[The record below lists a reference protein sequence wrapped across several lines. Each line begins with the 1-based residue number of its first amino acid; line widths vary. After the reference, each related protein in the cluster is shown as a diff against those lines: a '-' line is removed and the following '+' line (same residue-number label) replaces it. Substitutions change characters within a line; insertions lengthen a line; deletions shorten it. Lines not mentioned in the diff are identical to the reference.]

1 LYRYTIWRNATVPQK
16 VFKSGSG
23 LALILPKELARQYQI
38 EAGTLVETVPTPQG
52 LLVRPVELVPR
63 LSPEWQEALDY
74 VLTEYRPALEK
85 LGE

>member
-1 LYRYTIWRNATVPQK
+1 MPQK

-23 LALILPKELARQYQI
+23 LALIVPKELAKRYQI
-38 EAGTLVETVPTPQG
+38 EVGSLVETVPTAEG
-52 LLVRPVELVPR
+52 LLIRPVEVVPR

-74 VLTEYRPALEK
+74 VMENYRPALEK

>member
-1 LYRYTIWRNATVPQK
+1 MPQK

-23 LALILPKELARQYQI
+23 LALILPKELAKRYRI
-38 EAGTLVETVPTPQG
+38 EAGTLVETVPTDEG
-52 LLVRPVELVPR
+52 LLVRPIEVVPR

-74 VLTEYRPALEK
+74 VLTNFRPALEK